1 MLDPVRKLN
10 RSYLDHLRK
19 NPERSSLQLRQ
30 LRRFLVTR
38 KCTFRGKPMPTLLK
52 PNFISPEQTGILVRN
67 VEKMSVI
74 LDKFVRFYL
83 SNPEVRGIMKFPE
96 KENELFSIEP
106 GYDNPIVISRLD
118 AFLNEYSIKFLE
130 FNCDSPAGIAYS
142 DVLEEGFHEVFRKF
156 GFLEK
161 WQIRSMRRQE
171 LLLASLLKCY
181 GQFRSR
187 RPGMPEKPVIA
198 IVDWKDVSTYSEFQL
213 HEEHFRSLGY
223 PDRQSPGFLY

>member
-1 MLDPVRKLN
+1 MLDPVWKLN

-30 LRRFLVTR
+30 LRRFLVAR

-52 PNFISPEQTGILVRN
+52 PNFISPKQNSILVRN

-74 LDKFVRFYL
+74 LDKFVRYYL
-83 SNPEVRGIMKFPE
+83 SNHEVREIMKFPE

-118 AFLNEYSIKFLE
+118 AFLNEYSVKFLE

-142 DVLEEGFHEVFRKF
+142 DVLEEGFNELFR
-156 GFLEK
+156 
-161 WQIRSMRRQE
+161 
-171 LLLASLLKCY
+171 
-181 GQFRSR
+181 
-187 RPGMPEKPVIA
+187 
-198 IVDWKDVSTYSEFQL
+198 
-213 HEEHFRSLGY
+213 
-223 PDRQSPGFLY
+223 